1 MNKFLFCKGSTY
13 IIKEQIHNQ
22 LSLKHWS
29 KVNRQHQIFV
39 SWSAWSHVSGIC
51 HCWSGKHHWNI
62 FIHSFLPWMFTE
74 SFLAAG
80 RTLWGTGR
88 QFFQGILALRCHQ
101 LEPDKYPASTESC
114 AVVDQAPVVRYKEE
128 ITTQTPKP
136 SSTNSRKRK
145 KRFHDQTIK
154 EQVRKTWGL
163 WN

>member
-1 MNKFLFCKGSTY
+1 MNKFLFCKESTC

-51 HCWSGKHHWNI
+51 HCWSGKRHWNI
-62 FIHSFLPWMFTE
+62 FIHSFLPGMFTE